1 MQAVNSFNMNTNRLI
16 QTTLVASSLL
26 CAGVLRAAD
35 APKLETTKDKV
46 SYAVGM
52 NVGMSLKKAGFD
64 VDTAVIAAAMN
75 DALKGNPPALSQEEA
90 GTIMRT
96 YQQEMTAK
104 QQEKAKEA
112 SSKNR
117 EAGKAFL
124 EANAKKDGVKTTAS
138 GLQYK
143 IITEG
148 KGEIPKSNHE
158 VQANY
163 RGTVIDGREFDSS
176 EKNGGPIKFPVT
188 GVIKG
193 WTEALLMMPVGSKW
207 QLFIPAD
214 LAYGEQ
220 QRSELITPGSTLIFD
235 IELVSTT
242 APKPPEPIVSDIIK
256 VPSAE
261 EMKKGAKIETIKA
274 EDVDKHKGHNH

>member
-1 MQAVNSFNMNTNRLI
+1 MNTNRII
-16 QTTLVASSLL
+16 QTTLVVSSLL

-35 APKLETTKDKV
+35 APKLETTKDKAG
-46 SYAVGM
+46 YAIGM
-52 NVGMSLKKAGFD
+52 DLGMRIKGAGFD
-64 VDTAVIAAAMN
+64 IEYATIAAGLS
-75 DALKGNPPALSQEEA
+75 DALA
-90 GTIMRT
+90 GKPLAIAQKDASAIIQQ
-96 YQQEMTAK
+96 YQQELRAK
-104 QQEKAKEA
+104 G
-112 SSKNR
+112 R

-148 KGEIPKSNHE
+148 TGEIPKTNHK
-158 VQANY
+158 VSTHY
-163 RGTVIDGREFDSS
+163 RGTTISGAEFDSS
-176 EKNGGPIKFPVT
+176 YKKGEPISFDVT

-214 LAYGEQ
+214 LAYGDQ
-220 QRSELITPGSTLIFD
+220 HRSELITPGSALIFEM
-235 IELVSTT
+235 ELISTT

>member
-1 MQAVNSFNMNTNRLI
+1 
-16 QTTLVASSLL
+16 
-26 CAGVLRAAD
+26 
-35 APKLETTKDKV
+35 
-46 SYAVGM
+46 M

-64 VDTAVIAAAMN
+64 VDTAIIAAAMN

-90 GTIMRT
+90 STVMRA
-96 YQQEMTAK
+96 YQQEMAAK

-148 KGEIPKSNHE
+148 SGEIPKSNHK
-158 VQANY
+158 VTTHY
-163 RGTVIDGREFDSS
+163 RGTTIDGQEFDSS
-176 EKNGGPIKFPVT
+176 IKRGEPISLDVT

-214 LAYGEQ
+214 LAYGDQ
-220 QRSELITPGSTLIFD
+220 QKSELITPGSALIFD
-235 IELVSTT
+235 IELIATA

-274 EDVDKHKGHNH
+274 EDIDKHQGHNH